1 MKLWQVALL
10 GVVFSMLIMGFF
22 AWLVLT
28 LFQPRRRGGLG

>member
-10 GVVFSMLIMGFF
+10 GVVFSMLILGFF

-28 LFQPRRRGGLG
+28 LFQPRM